1 MSILKKA
8 CLYALSPAIFVVF
21 TATSY
26 AEALPGPL
34 VETDW
39 LSKNLDNVQILDV
52 RTNPKSFKK
61 YAKKPAVNPCGVG
74 GAKPK
79 TPVGGHI
86 DTKNIALV
94 KWIKVLS
101 RGESN
106 GVKLQSM
113 NIDKEKFAKLM
124 ANSGVSNDTAV
135 VITNNAESPEDVMLA
150 TRLYWTMKY
159 YGHVNVAILNGGTY
173 KWMSEKRDKS
183 KDKSKPSKGKYEAK
197 DGNPALVA
205 NMADVKTAIGSAD
218 TQLVDSRRLSG
229 YLGLAPAGKLVTR
242 QGHIPTAKNW
252 PIATNLL
259 SSNSGTLTFQSAD
272 NIKKTA
278 TALGLDPSK
287 ATISYSDTGS
297 FATLSWFALHEIAG
311 NKGAKVYDASLNE
324 WTQVADNKV
333 AAMTVE

>member
-8 CLYALSPAIFVVF
+8 CLYAVTPAIFVVF
-21 TATSY
+21 TASSY

-39 LSKNLDNVQILDV
+39 LSKNLDKVQVLDV
-52 RTNPKSFKK
+52 RTNPKSFTK

-79 TPVGGHI
+79 VPVGGHI

-106 GVKLQSM
+106 GVKLRDM
-113 NIDKEKFAKLM
+113 NLDKDKFAKLM
-124 ANSGVSNDTAV
+124 KKSGVSNDTSV

-159 YGHVNVAILNGGTY
+159 YGHANVAILNGGTY
-173 KWMSEKRDKS
+173 KWISEKRDIS
-183 KDKSKPSKGKYEAK
+183 KNKSKPSSGKYAAK
-197 DGNPALVA
+197 DGNPALLA
-205 NMADVKTAIGSAD
+205 SMADVKAAMGDD
-218 TQLVDSRRLSG
+218 TQLVDSRPLSG
-229 YLGLAPAGKLVTR
+229 YLGLTPTDKQVTR

-259 SSNSGTLTFQSAD
+259 NNRTLTFQSAD

-278 TALGLDPSK
+278 AALGLDATK

-297 FATLSWFALHEIAG
+297 FATLSWFAMHEIAG

>member
-1 MSILKKA
+1 MSILKKT
-8 CLYALSPAIFVVF
+8 CLYALTPAVLVVF
-21 TATSY
+21 TASSY

-34 VETDW
+34 VETEW
-39 LSKNLDNVQILDV
+39 LSKNLDKVQILDV

-74 GAKPK
+74 GAAPK

-86 DTKNIALV
+86 DSKNIALV

-113 NIDKEKFAKLM
+113 NIDKAKFTKLM
-124 ANSGVSNDTAV
+124 TKSGVSNDTAV
-135 VITNNAESPEDVMLA
+135 VITNNGESAEDVMLA

-159 YGHVNVAILNGGTY
+159 YGHANVAILNGGTY
-173 KWMSEKRDKS
+173 KWMAEKRDKS
-183 KDKSKPSKGKYEAK
+183 KAKSKPSKGKYEAK

-205 NMADVKTAIGSAD
+205 TMKDVKAAMEAD
-218 TQLVDSRRLSG
+218 TQLVDSRPLSG
-229 YLGLAPAGKLVTR
+229 YLGLAPTNKLVTR
-242 QGHIPTAKNW
+242 QGHIPTAKSW
-252 PIATNLL
+252 PVATSLI
-259 SSNSGTLTFQSAD
+259 SNDSLTFQSAE

-278 TALGLDPSK
+278 GALGLDASK

-297 FATLSWFALHEIAG
+297 FATLTWFALHEIAG
-311 NKGAKVYDASLNE
+311 NAGAKVYDASLNE
-324 WTQVADNKV
+324 WTQVADNKL
-333 AAMTVE
+333 AEMTVE